1 MDIDQHVNQIVQNI
15 VTEITTKVQQ
25 QAMAAIEQKI
35 SEVIAAIDTN
45 SMLSERLSQ
54 KLDER
59 LSRLPIDAKSI
70 EIELGNRINDLST
83 SLSTRVQSRSIE
95 LADQVIQD
103 QVKAI
108 DFPALCQSTLV
119 AAIQGN
125 KLTFP
130 DGSVPGTAIDSNT
143 LRISGSSIAGGII
156 TDFGSTGIDDKSTA
170 CQLSIFDEVT
180 VVENNLLTKD
190 LTVKGT
196 ATIEGDLNVTGSIVE
211 DSTMYRNLVSSVS
224 DSVRTNLDSA
234 VYDNYALKVF
244 DKIKAD
250 GIDLTK
256 ITVQGEEI
264 ISGSNLSDKITYSNL
279 QRVGTLS
286 ELRVSGEALL
296 SQSLF
301 TTAKRVGINTIEPAQ
316 ALSVWDQEVEI
327 GFGKRETNVAIIEA
341 PRNQRMIIGVN
352 GKSNLNLNTDGSVSV
367 DKITVGAV
375 TLSSSNTPP
384 NYDAAHGSIVFNS
397 SPTLGGPLGW
407 VSLGGARWANF
418 GFID

>member
-15 VTEITTKVQQ
+15 VKEITTKVQQ
-25 QAMAAIEQKI
+25 QAMSAIEQKI

-45 SMLSERLSQ
+45 AMLSERLSQ
-54 KLDER
+54 KLDDR
-59 LSRLPIDAKSI
+59 LARLPIDSKSI
-70 EIELGNRINDLST
+70 EIELTNRVDQLST
-83 SLSTRVQSRSIE
+83 NLATRVQSRSIE
-95 LADQVIQD
+95 LADKVIQD
-103 QVKAI
+103 QIKAI

-130 DGSVPGTAIDSNT
+130 DGSIPGTAIDPAT
-143 LRISGSSIAGGII
+143 LRISGASVAGGII
-156 TDFGSTGIDDKSTA
+156 TNFGSTGIDDKSTA

-180 VVENNLLTKD
+180 VIENNLLTRD

-196 ATIEGDLNVTGSIVE
+196 ATIEGDLNVTGSVSE
-211 DSTMYRNLVSSVS
+211 DSALYKNLVSSVS
-224 DSVRTNLDSA
+224 DRVKNNLNGA
-234 VYDNYALKVF
+234 VYDNYASMVF
-244 DKIKAD
+244 DRIKHE
-250 GIDLTK
+250 GMDLNK
-256 ITVQGEEI
+256 ITINGEDI
-264 ISGSNLSDKITYSNL
+264 IDGANLSNKITYSNL
-279 QRVGTLS
+279 QRVGTLI

-301 TTAKRVGINTIEPAQ
+301 TTAKRVGVNTIEPAQ

-327 GFGKRETNVAIIEA
+327 GFGKRETNVAVIEA

-352 GKSNLNLNTDGSVSV
+352 GKNNVTLNTDGGVAV
-367 DKITVGAV
+367 DKISVGSV
-375 TLSSSNTPP
+375 TLSSGSTPP
-384 NYDAAHGSIVFNS
+384 NYDAPQGTVVFNS

>member
-1 MDIDQHVNQIVQNI
+1 MNIDDQVNQIVKNI

-25 QAMAAIEQKI
+25 QAMSAIEAKI

-45 SMLSERLSQ
+45 AMLSDRLSQ

-59 LSRLPIDAKSI
+59 LSKLPIDAKSI
-70 EIELGNRINDLST
+70 ETELSNRIDQLST
-83 SLSTRVQSRSIE
+83 NLATQVQSRSISLVNE
-95 LADQVIQD
+95 NIQD
-103 QVKAI
+103 QINAI

-125 KLTFP
+125 KLVFP
-130 DGSVPGTAIDSNT
+130 EGSIPGTAIDPAT
-143 LRISGSSIAGGII
+143 LRISGDSIAGGII
-156 TDFGSTGIDDKSTA
+156 TNFGSTGIDDKSTA
-170 CQLSIFDEVT
+170 CQLSIFDEIT
-180 VVENNLLTKD
+180 VIENNLLTKD

-196 ATIEGDLNVTGSIVE
+196 TTIEGDLNVTGSVVE
-211 DSTMYRNLVSSVS
+211 DSAMYKNLVSSVS
-224 DSVRTNLDSA
+224 DRVKNNLNSV
-234 VYDNYALKVF
+234 VYDNYSAMVF
-244 DKIKAD
+244 EKIKND
-250 GIDLTK
+250 GLDLNK
-256 ITVQGEEI
+256 ITVNGEDI
-264 ISGSNLSDKITYSNL
+264 IDGANLGNKITYSNL
-279 QRVGTLS
+279 QRVGTLT

-301 TTAKRVGINTIEPAQ
+301 TTAKRVGVNTIEPAQ

-327 GFGKRETNVAIIEA
+327 GFGKRETNVAVIEA

-352 GKSNLNLNTDGSVSV
+352 GKNNITLNTDGGVTV
-367 DKITVGAV
+367 DKIAVGAV
-375 TLSSSNTPP
+375 TLSSSSTPP
-384 NYDAAHGSIVFNS
+384 SYDAAQGTVVFNS

>member
-25 QAMAAIEQKI
+25 QAMSAIEQKI

-45 SMLSERLSQ
+45 AMLSDRLSQ
-54 KLDER
+54 KLDDR
-59 LSRLPIDAKSI
+59 LAKLPIDAKSI
-70 EIELGNRINDLST
+70 ETELSNRLDQLST
-83 SLSTRVQSRSIE
+83 SLATRVQSRSLE
-95 LADQVIQD
+95 LADQIIQN

-108 DFPALCQSTLV
+108 DFPALCQATLV

-130 DGSVPGTAIDSNT
+130 DGSIPGTAIDSAT
-143 LRISGSSIAGGII
+143 LRISGSNVGGGII
-156 TDFGSTGIDDKSTA
+156 TNFGSTGIDDKSTT

-180 VVENNLLTKD
+180 VIENNLLTRD

-196 ATIEGDLNVTGSIVE
+196 TTIEGDLNVTGTLPP
-211 DSTMYRNLVSSVS
+211 DSAMYKNLVESVAGQ
-224 DSVRTNLDSA
+224 VKTNLNSA
-234 VYDNYALKVF
+234 VYDSYATMVF
-244 DKIKAD
+244 DRIKND
-250 GIDLTK
+250 GLDLNK

-264 ISGSNLSDKITYSNL
+264 IDGANLGSKITYSNL
-279 QRVGTLS
+279 QRVGTLT

-301 TTAKRVGINTIEPAQ
+301 TTARRVGINTIEPAQ

-327 GFGKRETNVAIIEA
+327 GFGKRETNVAVIEA
-341 PRNQRMIIGVN
+341 PRNQRMVIGVN

-367 DKITVGAV
+367 DKITVGSV
-375 TLSSSNTPP
+375 TLSSSSTPP
-384 NYDAAHGSIVFNS
+384 NYDAAQGTLVFNS
-397 SPTLGGPLGW
+397 SPSLGGPLGW

>member
-1 MDIDQHVNQIVQNI
+1 MDIDQHVNQIVQGI
-15 VTEITTKVQQ
+15 VTQITTQVQQ
-25 QAMAAIEQKI
+25 QAMSAIEQKI
-35 SEVIAAIDTN
+35 AEVIAAIDTGA
-45 SMLSERLSQ
+45 MLSEKLSQ

-83 SLSTRVQSRSIE
+83 NLATRVQSRSIE

-108 DFPALCQSTLV
+108 DFPALCQSTLI

-130 DGSVPGTAIDSNT
+130 DGSIPGTALNSTN
-143 LRISGSSIAGGII
+143 LRISGASIAGGII

-190 LTVKGT
+190 VTVKGT
-196 ATIEGDLNVTGSIVE
+196 ATIEGDLVVTGSLDE
-211 DSTMYRNLVSSVS
+211 ESGMYKNLVSSVS
-224 DSVRTNLDSA
+224 DRVKNNLNST
-234 VYDNYALKVF
+234 VYENYATMVF
-244 DKIKAD
+244 DKIKQD
-250 GIDLTK
+250 GIDLNK

-264 ISGSNLSDKITYSNL
+264 INGGNLSDKITYSNL

-286 ELRVSGEALL
+286 ELRVSGESLL
-296 SQSLF
+296 SQSLY
-301 TTAKRVGINTIEPAQ
+301 TTARRVGINTIEPAQ
-316 ALSVWDQEVEI
+316 ALSIWDQEVEI
-327 GFGKRETNVAIIEA
+327 GFGKRETNVAVIEA
-341 PRNQRMIIGVN
+341 PRNQQLIIGAN
-352 GKSNLNLNTDGSVSV
+352 GKNNITLNTDGSVAV
-367 DKITVGAV
+367 DKISVGAV
-375 TLSSSNTPP
+375 TLSSSGTPP
-384 NYDAAHGSIVFNS
+384 NYDAPQGTIVFNS
-397 SPTLGGPLGW
+397 GPSLGGPLGW